1 MKGLFNRIP
10 SGSRVVKR
18 KGRRRGHSLN
28 SMETVPEVVPKSNLE
43 LLAEVMSM
51 QESLKDQVELKESL
65 QTRYDSLVDS
75 VSDLQRA
82 KDSLNDE
89 LLSLRSS
96 YDEQILSY
104 KRRISELELAA
115 VSSRASSLLHDSS
128 PAHKRIRNESLAI
141 EMEVVR
147 LRELN
152 EALTLELRSDCA
164 SRQESERLAQSYT
177 DQKEELSRLNAK
189 LDAYELLKADY
200 SRVLEENERLRRLGD
215 SLSNKIAQMEDR
227 KAAPAAP
234 GSPSALND
242 LWTYKRETS
251 KKIDDLFSVVRDIF
265 GWKINVDDK
274 QITLARDESF
284 VVIKHG
290 VIVQSKLPPD
300 FPKLTGIEIP
310 HMLALIVLSD
320 SQY

>member
-1 MKGLFNRIP
+1 
-10 SGSRVVKR
+10 
-18 KGRRRGHSLN
+18 
-28 SMETVPEVVPKSNLE
+28 METVPEVVPKSNLE

-96 YDEQILSY
+96 SDEQILSY

-115 VSSRASSLLHDSS
+115 FASRGSSPLHDSS
-128 PAHKRIRNESLAI
+128 PAHKRSRNESL

-152 EALTLELRSDCA
+152 EALTLELRSVCA
-164 SRQESERLAQSYT
+164 SREESERLIQS
-177 DQKEELSRLNAK
+177 DIVQKEELSRLNAK
-189 LDAYELLKADY
+189 LDAYEFLKADY

-215 SLSNKIAQMEDR
+215 SLSNKIAEMEDR

-310 HMLALIVLSD
+310 HMLALLLLSD